1 VGWGGKKGRQHIK
14 ARLGESVNYK
24 WETKV
29 LYGQYTG
36 STDSQFISNEDMF
49 LWLLRGD
56 LKQKL
61 NVKRESTRSG
71 ITNKILCNQDIT
83 NRNRQQM
90 QTISDKTIDHIR
102 MPNFHKRTIYKET

>member
-1 VGWGGKKGRQHIK
+1 MNSIIKRAGKVVEELNQSNKNSGVGGKKGRQHIK

-24 WETKV
+24 WETKEM
-29 LYGQYTG
+29 YGRYIG
-36 STDSQFISNEDMF
+36 STDSQLISNKDMF

-61 NVKRESTRSG
+61 KVKRQRTRSG

-83 NRNRQQM
+83 NRN
-90 QTISDKTIDHIR
+90 
-102 MPNFHKRTIYKET
+102 